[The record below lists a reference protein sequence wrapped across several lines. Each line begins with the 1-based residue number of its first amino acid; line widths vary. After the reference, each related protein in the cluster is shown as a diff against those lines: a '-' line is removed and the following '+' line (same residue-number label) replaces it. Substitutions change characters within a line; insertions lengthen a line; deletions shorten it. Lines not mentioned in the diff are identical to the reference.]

1 MRYPPLMIAMF
12 LWMIV
17 RAFYGHLGSSHLPT
31 SVFMLLLFL
40 TLIYA
45 FRHSRHLAVFLAI
58 MAVAAASLR
67 VVADLWQLPE
77 VDLLSLGPSLIAL
90 VVVIIAILS
99 EVLRTRSASS
109 DLVVGAVCLYLL
121 MGAAWGFFYYA
132 IYMLSPGSFF
142 VSPELAPLTTSLR
155 ESRIGEMFF
164 FSLSALTTIGFSGG
178 EALTSLPRQLA
189 VVESVMGQLFLA
201 VLISRLVGFSTADAK
216 PVQEGP

>member
-45 FRHSRHLAVFLAI
+45 FRHSRHLAAFLAI

-67 VVADLWQLPE
+67 VVADLWQLPG
-77 VDLLSLGPSLIAL
+77 VDLLLLGPSLIAL

-99 EVLRTRSASS
+99 EVLRTRVHHLIWWWGRSAYTS
-109 DLVVGAVCLYLL
+109 LWAPLG
-121 MGAAWGFFYYA
+121 GFFTT
-132 IYMLSPGSFF
+132 LS
-142 VSPELAPLTTSLR
+142 TC
-155 ESRIGEMFF
+155 
-164 FSLSALTTIGFSGG
+164 
-178 EALTSLPRQLA
+178 
-189 VVESVMGQLFLA
+189 
-201 VLISRLVGFSTADAK
+201 SRLDRFSFRQSWH
-216 PVQEGP
+216 P